1 MTTRLATYG
10 TLAPGRHNHHQLA
23 ALQGR
28 WRKGTVRGTLVDAGW
43 GAALGCPGL
52 VLDPLGPRVEVD
64 LLDSPDLPAHWA
76 RLDAFEGAG
85 YRRALTR
92 VQTAQDAAEDTV
104 EAWIYVVSEPV
115 EGERRVGPASG
126 GTSVRPAA
134 RVPAA
139 ARHPS

>member
-1 MTTRLATYG
+1 
-10 TLAPGRHNHHQLA
+10 
-23 ALQGR
+23 
-28 WRKGTVRGTLVDAGW
+28 
-43 GAALGCPGL
+43 
-52 VLDPLGPRVEVD
+52 
-64 LLDSPDLPAHWA
+64 PDLPTHWA

-92 VQTAQDAAEDTV
+92 VQTAQHTV

-126 GTSVRPAA
+126 GTSERPAA

-139 ARHPS
+139 TRHPS